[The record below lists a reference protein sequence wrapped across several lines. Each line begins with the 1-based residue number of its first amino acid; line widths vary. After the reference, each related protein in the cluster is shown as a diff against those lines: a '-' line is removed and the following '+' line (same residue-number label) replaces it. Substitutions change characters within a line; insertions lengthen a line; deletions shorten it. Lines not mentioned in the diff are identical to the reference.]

1 VIVADIEIQNVGYR
15 LADNEIRWPLIRREL
30 LRDGLEDAN
39 PLCLEIGSNFGYF
52 SLNIANAYPN
62 GRIFSVEGSFGTGND
77 GGKDRKASP
86 EIRRTPGIQTHA
98 AIRDRL
104 NLSNDTI
111 CLGVADA
118 STFKSIIAREILFDY
133 QVSLSVFHWIVDA
146 SAPLQLPAGEILAD
160 HLRIAKTTFIEL
172 PAMSQGKPLP
182 SIYRDYATIPQ
193 AVSESC
199 KRHGLNVRITYLGS
213 CPWYGTRDT
222 YRIDVENGDRGYYG
236 HSGHS
241 TEAVVEALSVQA
253 I

>member
-1 VIVADIEIQNVGYR
+1 MADKEIPNVGYR
-15 LADNEIRWPLIRREL
+15 LADNELRWPLIRREL
-30 LRDGLEDAN
+30 LRDGRDGSK

-52 SLNIANAYPN
+52 SLNIANTLPN

-77 GGKDRKASP
+77 GGKDRKAST
-86 EIRRTPGIQTHA
+86 EIMHTPGIQTHA
-98 AIRDRL
+98 EIRDRFEL
-104 NLSNDTI
+104 RNDTI

-118 STFKSIIAREILFDY
+118 NTFKTLMTQKILFDY

-146 SAPLQLPAGEILAD
+146 SAPLQLPASEILAD

-193 AVSESC
+193 ALSETC
-199 KRHGLNVRITYLGS
+199 KLHGLPVRITYLGS

-222 YRIDVENGDRGYYG
+222 YRIDVEDTDRGYDG
-236 HSGHS
+236 HSDHT
-241 TEAVVEALSVQA
+241 TEAVVSALSVQA